1 MDNVSILDQIINTQ
15 KTEDAAKLN
24 VVEIVRSLLSSLS
37 ERERDVITRR
47 FGLHGQGF
55 ETLENVG
62 QAHGLTRERIRQIES
77 AGVKK
82 VVKLEDLEKQIENLR
97 NVITQLLEEHGG
109 FIEKD
114 YLLDLLITF
123 SVESEGSRSE
133 ERDYEIHKKHLDFLI
148 SKLLDNKF
156 EEVANSPHF
165 KKSFKL
171 KYQDLDH
178 LEELAEELL
187 EQVQNAKKIYK
198 TEEIIDLAKQLAT
211 YGKHQEKLEPENIL
225 DLSRVFQRRKF
236 SEKTEVIN
244 NNKVVYSVLRA
255 LKNLGQNNFGH
266 WGLGDW
272 KEIKP
277 KTINDKIYL
286 ILKNNGQPMHFVEIA
301 GKINEIKFD
310 GKRANPATVH
320 NELILDNK
328 YVLIGR
334 GIYGLRDWGYEKGTV
349 ADVIREIFNNSEEP
363 LSREE
368 IVKRVLEK
376 RRVKE
381 ATIILALMNK
391 DYFEKVDG
399 GKYQLKK

>member
-24 VVEIVRSLLSSLS
+24 VVEIVRNLLSNLS
-37 ERERDVITRR
+37 ERERDVIMRR

-82 VVKLEDLEKQIENLR
+82 IVKLEDLEKQIENLR

-133 ERDYEIHKKHLDFLI
+133 ENDYKIHKNHLDFLI

-178 LEELAEELL
+178 LEELAKELI
-187 EQVQNAKKIYK
+187 EKIGEAKQIYK
-198 TEEIIDLAKQLAT
+198 TEEIIDLAKQLST
-211 YGKHQEKLEPENIL
+211 YEKHQEKLGRENVL
-225 DLSRVFQRRKF
+225 DLSRVFLRRKF
-236 SEKTEVIN
+236 SEKAEVIN
-244 NNKVVYSVLRA
+244 ENKAIYSVLRA
-255 LKNLGQNNFGH
+255 LKNLDQNNFGH